1 MNALPYEL
9 LDAIVDGVPD
19 RRDLIQIRTVN
30 KMFCGLVTRRIFRR
44 VTVKITLKSAKGFGE
59 ILGRDMVAGRI
70 EAITFQEVWR
80 RYDGMFVRSHRSEWG
95 YVFKAKC
102 L

>member
-30 KMFCGLVTRRIFRR
+30 KTFCGL

-70 EAITFQEVWR
+70 EAITFQEAWR